1 MIKPKMIIF
10 DYGHTLCYCD
20 DFDNIRGQEAVMK
33 HVVRNKNNLSAM
45 DVCEFAQHFFDE
57 IERKVRSVDIEILG
71 QISTRLMYE
80 YLQLD
85 FDIPLVKIEQVF
97 WDAALPDSTMPN
109 AIEMLDYLKD
119 QGIRSGVISNMS
131 FSSQNLTDRINNLL
145 PKNEFEFVITSSE
158 YVYRKPTK
166 ILFELALRKAE
177 LHPDEV
183 WYCGDNTRCD
193 VYGASSVGIFPV
205 WFHSEIECS
214 YRDKHLDV
222 TPTCDH
228 LYIRDWLE
236 LIEVLDKI

>member
-1 MIKPKMIIF
+1 MNKPKMIIF
-10 DYGHTLCYCD
+10 DYGHTLCYGD
-20 DFDNIRGQEAVMK
+20 EFDNIRGQEAVMK
-33 HVVRNKNNLSAM
+33 HVVSNKNNLSAM
-45 DVCEFAQHFFDE
+45 DVCEFAQQFFDE
-57 IERKVRSVDIEILG
+57 IEQKVRNADIEIHG

-80 YLQLD
+80 YLQIE
-85 FDIPLVKIEQVF
+85 FDVPLLRVEQIF
-97 WDAALPDSTMPN
+97 WDAAVPDSTMPN
-109 AIEMLDYLKD
+109 VIEMLDYLKA

-131 FSSQNLTDRINNLL
+131 FSSQNLTDRINNLI

-166 ILFELALRKAE
+166 ILFELALCKAG
-177 LHPDEV
+177 LTPNDV

-193 VYGASSVGIFPV
+193 VYGASNAGIFPV

-214 YRDKHLDV
+214 YRNKNLDV

-236 LIEVLDKI
+236 LINVLDKI